1 MPSIDPSETIVKQ
14 SSLSKQLLNDV
25 NQRLVCLSSPTDGS
39 VNSVVMGGVQDEEGD
54 KISLLTDGLSLTNLA
69 TLHGSHLMTPEKT
82 SVPPASSNNLSL
94 SELASMHKS
103 TCTVT
108 PEKTSVPPSS
118 SSNLSLS
125 ELASMHKSTCT
136 VTPEKTSVP
145 PSSSCNLS
153 LSELASMH
161 KSTCSVTPEKTSV
174 PPTSSSNLSLSELA
188 SMHKSTCSVTPEKT
202 SVPPTSSSNLSLSE
216 LASMH
221 VSTCSIENG
230 CSSYNPINSP
240 VQTNPQ
246 LASFDFTTGFTTP
259 KTGST
264 LSLSQ
269 LASLG
274 STPTSSKS
282 IPKSLPFPYT
292 TGGLAALA
300 TVHLNCQDN
309 DNISNPIDLS
319 IKPPPGLVP
328 STDVNVVNSKDA
340 PLAEAMDKLTIER
353 LRVTRAGASAFA
365 NIVCM
370 RDRNKPKRLVKRHD
384 HLKRKSWQALIKPQ
398 KKRSTFFSFTTPS
411 PDDYIQQKQGQIF
424 NSI

>member
-1 MPSIDPSETIVKQ
+1 MPSIHPSETIVKQ

-25 NQRLVCLSSPTDGS
+25 NQRLVCLSSPTDDS

-54 KISLLTDGLSLTNLA
+54 RILLLTDGLSLTNLA
-69 TLHGSHLMTPEKT
+69 TLRGSHLM
-82 SVPPASSNNLSL
+82 
-94 SELASMHKS
+94 
-103 TCTVT
+103 T

-136 VTPEKTSVP
+136 VIPEKTSVP

-161 KSTCSVTPEKTSV
+161 KSTCSVTPE
-174 PPTSSSNLSLSELA
+174 N
-188 SMHKSTCSVTPEKT
+188 T

-328 STDVNVVNSKDA
+328 STEVNVVNSKDA

-411 PDDYIQQKQGQIF
+411 SDDYIQQKQGQVF

>member
-1 MPSIDPSETIVKQ
+1 MPSLHPIQSQASETIVKQ
-14 SSLSKQLLNDV
+14 SSLSKRLLNDV
-25 NQRLVCLSSPTDGS
+25 NQCLICLSSPTDGN
-39 VNSVVMGGVQDEEGD
+39 VNSVVMGGVQEDEEGNR
-54 KISLLTDGLSLTNLA
+54 IPLLTDGLSLV
-69 TLHGSHLMTPEKT
+69 TPEKT
-82 SVPPASSNNLSL
+82 SVPPSPSSNLSL
-94 SELASMHKS
+94 SELASMHVS
-103 TCTVT
+103 TCSVT
-108 PEKTSVPPSS
+108 PERTSVPPSS

-125 ELASMHKSTCT
+125 ELASMH
-136 VTPEKTSVP
+136 V
-145 PSSSCNLS
+145 
-153 LSELASMH
+153 
-161 KSTCSVTPEKTSV
+161 STCSVTPEKTSV
-174 PPTSSSNLSLSELA
+174 PPS
-188 SMHKSTCSVTPEKT
+188 
-202 SVPPTSSSNLSLSE
+202 SSSNLSLSE

-274 STPTSSKS
+274 SSPTSSKS
-282 IPKSLPFPYT
+282 ILKSLPFPYS

-300 TVHLNCQDN
+300 TVHLNCLDN
-309 DNISNPIDLS
+309 DNISNPIDFS

-328 STDVNVVNSKDA
+328 STDINVVNSKDA

-353 LRVTRAGASAFA
+353 FRVTRAAGASAFA

-384 HLKRKSWQALIKPQ
+384 HLKRKSWQTLIKPQ
-398 KKRSTFFSFTTPS
+398 NKRPTSFSFTTPS
-411 PDDYIQQKQGQIF
+411 PDDYIQQKQGQVF